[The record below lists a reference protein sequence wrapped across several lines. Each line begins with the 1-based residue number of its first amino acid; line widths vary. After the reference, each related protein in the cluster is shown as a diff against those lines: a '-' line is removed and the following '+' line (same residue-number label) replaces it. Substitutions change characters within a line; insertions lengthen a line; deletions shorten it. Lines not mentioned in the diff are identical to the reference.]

1 MPNCIIEEDSHVYN
15 FLCYTGNMEYLSERE
30 VKKREDELP
39 SLPVQLMKY
48 IVIVGGP
55 CGTGKSTVAHEL
67 ALHYKDRNILR
78 NEKEVYVEGD
88 SFHSRANIDK
98 MSAGIPLT
106 DEDRLPWL
114 ITLAQYSTQQ
124 FSKETSGDICFLSC
138 SALRKKYRD
147 LLIQTIT
154 ENDSDIHPIVVFL
167 HGDPEVLYKR
177 VSGRKNHFMKPQ
189 MIQSQLDT
197 TEPPNSFELSCIPID
212 TTNYSTIKDEIDD
225 VIGRLN
231 KYL

>member
-1 MPNCIIEEDSHVYN
+1 MPEIERTM
-15 FLCYTGNMEYLSERE
+15 LL
-30 VKKREDELP
+30 
-39 SLPVQLMKY
+39 LPVQLMKY

-78 NEKEVYVEGD
+78 DEKEVYIEGD
-88 SFHSRANIDK
+88 SFHSHANIEK
-98 MSAGIPLT
+98 MSSGIPLT

-114 ITLAQYSTQQ
+114 ITLARYSSQQ
-124 FSKETSGDICFLSC
+124 FTKENSGDICFLSC
-138 SALRKKYRD
+138 SALKKKYRD

-154 ENDSDIHPIVVFL
+154 KINPDIHPIVIFL

-189 MIQSQLDT
+189 MIKSQLDT
-197 TEPPNSFELSCIPID
+197 TEPPDSFELSCIPID
-212 TTNYSTIKDEIDD
+212 TTSYSTIKDEIDD